1 MNYDELVTA
10 YETDVRFPEVSGMEH
25 LDMLMTRSEIASIE
39 PHLSA
44 ALRERV
50 LQADKQLMSRA
61 RQFYDAIQ
69 AIADLATWRRNEFTP
84 ITHWWWYLDV
94 LAHLPV
100 SVDTATLRPALQLI
114 HDADVEDVYNV
125 DSDQVRDV

>member
-25 LDMLMTRSEIASIE
+25 LDMLMTRSEIASVE

-61 RQFYDAIQ
+61 RQFYGAIQ
-69 AIADLATWRRNEFTP
+69 AIADLASWRRSEFTP

-94 LAHLPV
+94 LAQLPV
-100 SVDTATLRPALQLI
+100 SPDTTTLRTGFQLI
-114 HDADVEDVYNV
+114 HDGDIKDPYAPDDDKSLDV
-125 DSDQVRDV
+125 